1 MARNTFLFMK
11 FIRLMLVCILGL
23 TARPAHAV
31 PADSLDVSLLTCA
44 PGGEIYELY
53 GHTALR
59 CRDYRTGADVVFNYG
74 VFNFNTPHFVW
85 RFTRGEC
92 DYEVRYVPFPYFYE
106 EYHQRGSCVIEQ
118 VLNLTTEEKIRLI
131 EALEENCRPENRRY
145 RYNFLYDNC
154 TTRVRDQ
161 IERAVDGRIVYPSG
175 ESCTYPS
182 GKPRTYRG
190 IIHEYTA
197 GHPWAELG
205 NDLCLGAAVDTLI
218 GVREQMFAPFYLKAF
233 AGGAFI
239 VGPGGKRPLVLSEDY
254 VVQPCAGR
262 PEAGG
267 GVQPGQVFWGLCILL
282 LLLTLVELRR
292 GLCFWWLDAL
302 LMTGQG
308 VVGLILTFL
317 FFFST
322 HPAVDSNWQIL
333 LFNPVPLLVMPWVVR
348 CAIQRRRTRWH
359 AVNLAWLTLFILFSP
374 FIPQDFT
381 IVIVPLT
388 LVLWARSLRYIL
400 FYRKQCVQD
409 R

>member
-1 MARNTFLFMK
+1 MK
-11 FIRLMLVCILGL
+11 FIRLMLVCILGGAVRL
-23 TARPAHAV
+23 SYAV

-59 CRDYRTGADVVFNYG
+59 CRDYRTGADIVFNYG

-118 VLNLTTEEKIRLI
+118 VLNLTTEEKYRLI
-131 EALEENCRPENRRY
+131 EALEVNCRPENRRY

-161 IERAVDGRIVYPSG
+161 IERAVDGHIVYPSG
-175 ESCTYPS
+175 ESRTYPA

-205 NDLCLGAAVDTLI
+205 NDLCLGVAVDTLI

-254 VVQPCAGR
+254 AVQPCAGR
-262 PEAGG
+262 PEAGR
-267 GVQPGQVFWGLCILL
+267 GVSPGLIFWGLCILFL
-282 LLLTLVELRR
+282 FLTLVELRR

-308 VVGLILTFL
+308 AVGLILTFL

-333 LFNPVPLLVMPWVVR
+333 LFNPVPLLMMPWVIR

-359 AVNLAWLTLFILFSP
+359 AVNLVWLTLFILFSP
-374 FIPQDFT
+374 AIPQDFT

>member
-1 MARNTFLFMK
+1 MSY
-11 FIRLMLVCILGL
+11 
-23 TARPAHAV
+23 AV

-59 CRDYRTGADVVFNYG
+59 CRDYRTGADIVFNYG

-118 VLNLTTEEKIRLI
+118 VLNLTTEEKYRLI
-131 EALEENCRPENRRY
+131 EALEVNCRPENRRY

-161 IERAVDGRIVYPSG
+161 IERAVDGHIVYPSG
-175 ESCTYPS
+175 ESRTYPA

-205 NDLCLGAAVDTLI
+205 NDLCLGVAVDTLI

-254 VVQPCAGR
+254 AVQPCAGR
-262 PEAGG
+262 PEAGR
-267 GVQPGQVFWGLCILL
+267 GVSPGLIFWGLCILFL
-282 LLLTLVELRR
+282 FLTLVELRR

-308 VVGLILTFL
+308 AVGLILTFL

-333 LFNPVPLLVMPWVVR
+333 LFNPVPLLMMPWVIR

-359 AVNLAWLTLFILFSP
+359 AVNLVWLTLFILFSP
-374 FIPQDFT
+374 AIPQDFT